1 MLYLSA
7 MAKRKRLISRD
18 SEQWLFY
25 NIGVPFVWS
34 VLRSLARTWK
44 VNRINPE
51 RALDR
56 PAIYAIYHGDLV
68 VGAQELP
75 NFGTKLEVLT
85 SRSRDGWMVTRYV
98 HMFKRSTIR
107 GGSSKGAESALRQM
121 ARRLKQGYGVII
133 PVDGP
138 RGPEGDP
145 KIGVIAIAALSGA
158 PIIPCAVRSKSVW
171 RFNKSWDRM
180 MVAKPFAKVDM
191 HWGEPQ
197 HIPEEPDRETMEAE
211 RLKLKET
218 LRQMHVGTQ

>member
-1 MLYLSA
+1 MK
-7 MAKRKRLISRD
+7 KRKRLISRD

-25 NIGVPFVWS
+25 NIGVPVIWGI
-34 VLRSLARTWK
+34 LRGLARTWK
-44 VNRINPE
+44 VKRINPE
-51 RALDR
+51 RAHDR

-85 SRSRDGWMVTRYV
+85 SRSRDGWIVTRYV
-98 HMFKRSTIR
+98 HMFKRATIR

-145 KIGVIAIAALSGA
+145 KIGVIAIAALSGS
-158 PIIPCAVRSKSVW
+158 PIIPCAVRSQSVW
-171 RFNKSWDRM
+171 RFRKSWDRM
-180 MVAKPFAKVDM
+180 MIAKPFADVEM

-197 HIPEEPDRETMEAE
+197 YIPEGADRETMEAE
-211 RLKLKET
+211 RLKLKKNLQELHT
-218 LRQMHVGTQ
+218 GTK